1 MFDSIGETYTEAF
14 AHRPGQLAAGE
25 WLLRQLSGGEHPP
38 MILDIGCG
46 TGIPTARQLID
57 GGAEVIGIDTSPVML
72 DLARANVPEAIFV
85 ERDLADL
92 DGLHPVGARFD
103 AAVAFFSLLVLPRE
117 EVTRSL
123 KAIRHALQPQA
134 LLAVGM
140 VEGDSDYLLRDF
152 LGVQVPLTAYP
163 REELGELLSACG
175 FDVLELTAE
184 DFVPVAAE
192 APRQTHLYVRCVVSA

>member
-14 AHRPGQLAAGE
+14 AHRPGQLASGM
-25 WLLRQLSGGEHPP
+25 WLLRSLSGGAHPP
-38 MILDIGCG
+38 IILDIGCG

-72 DLARANVPEAIFV
+72 DLARSNVPEAIFL

-92 DGLHPVGARFD
+92 DGLHPVGERFD
-103 AAVAFFSLLVLPRE
+103 AAVAFFSLLVLPRD
-117 EVTRSL
+117 EVMRSL
-123 KAIRHALQPQA
+123 KSIRHVLRPEALM
-134 LLAVGM
+134 AVGM
-140 VEGDSDYLLRDF
+140 VEGDSDYLLREF

-163 REELGELLSACG
+163 REELVSLLSVCG

-184 DFVPVAAE
+184 EFVPVAPE
-192 APRQTHLYVRCVVSA
+192 APRQTHLYVRCAVSA